1 MTTALIIG
9 SAGQDG
15 RILTDRLRQDG
26 LRVVGLDRGLATDS
40 ASGPL
45 PPLDLLD
52 PAQVAAL
59 VQSVAPDEVYYLAAY
74 HHSSEDRLP
83 PDDGEVFR
91 LSFDI
96 HVRGLLNVLEGLRKH
111 APKAHLFYA
120 ASSLIFGDQPPS
132 PQDENTPFDPRCA
145 YGITKIAGLQCCRF
159 YRKKHG
165 LRASVGILYNHES
178 ALRREPFVTAK
189 IVGAAV
195 AIKAGQPRKLVLG
208 NLAARVDW
216 GYAPDFVE
224 AMTRIVRLDQG
235 DDFVVA
241 TGETHSVQE
250 FVEAAFAA
258 AGLDWRPHVQENPS
272 VIVRHTGQLVG
283 NAARLRERTGWK
295 PSVTFPEMVKLLV
308 EARNNEMNGS

>member
-15 RILTDRLRQDG
+15 RIISERLRREG
-26 LRVVGLDRGLATDS
+26 LRVVGLDRGLAVDS

-45 PPLDLLD
+45 PPVDLLD

-91 LSFDI
+91 LSFDV
-96 HVRGLLNVLEGLRKH
+96 HVRGLLNVLEGLRKN
-111 APKAHLFYA
+111 APKARLFYA
-120 ASSLIFGDQPPS
+120 ASSHIFGDHPPD
-132 PQDENTPFDPRCA
+132 PQDETTPLEPRCA

-159 YRKKHG
+159 YRKKHA
-165 LRASVGILYNHES
+165 LHASVGILYNPES
-178 ALRREPFVTAK
+178 PWRREPFVTAK

-195 AIKAGQPRKLVLG
+195 AIKAGAARKLVLG
-208 NLAARVDW
+208 DLAARVDW
-216 GYAPDFVE
+216 GWASDYVE
-224 AMTRIVRLDQG
+224 AMTRIVRLDQS

-250 FVEAAFAA
+250 FVELAFGA
-258 AGLDWRPHVQENPS
+258 AGLDWRDHVEENPA
-272 VIVRHTGQLVG
+272 VIVRHTGRLVG
-283 NAARLRERTGWK
+283 NAAKLRARTGWK
-295 PSVTFPEMVKLLV
+295 PSVTFPEMVRLLV
-308 EARNNEMNGS
+308 EARINER